1 MRYLKLYEE
10 FKMLNEAL
18 NVYHGSTVKFDKFD
32 SKKIGS
38 GDGKNLGGWG
48 FYFSDDRKVSDRYYL
63 SSGFVKKYKIR
74 DAHYFNLDDTLDENT
89 KEEIINQL
97 QNENV
102 KESDIEQFRNDY
114 ISYENTNKQ
123 VLEWLEIVL
132 PSPKD
137 VSMLISNLG
146 YIGNTFEDKW
156 EIGSINYVV
165 FDPKNIIEEIPLEE
179 DEDIDESTENRKFIF
194 LKILEIYQKEG
205 GNLQRIIFSNSK
217 PNVHKISHSW
227 THIQN
232 YYKNY
237 IEKLAN
243 ENIESGKIDG
253 SEDVWM
259 IHGLTP
265 SNNINME
272 KSLELY
278 QKNPEYEE
286 IYIDKPELIKI
297 NYIDKFK
304 EYLF

>member
-1 MRYLKLYEE
+1 
-10 FKMLNEAL
+10 
-18 NVYHGSTVKFDKFD
+18 
-32 SKKIGS
+32 
-38 GDGKNLGGWG
+38 
-48 FYFSDDRKVSDRYYL
+48 
-63 SSGFVKKYKIR
+63 
-74 DAHYFNLDDTLDENT
+74 
-89 KEEIINQL
+89 
-97 QNENV
+97 
-102 KESDIEQFRNDY
+102 
-114 ISYENTNKQ
+114 
-123 VLEWLEIVL
+123 
-132 PSPKD
+132 
-137 VSMLISNLG
+137 MLISNLG

-259 IHGLTP
+259 IHGL
-265 SNNINME
+265 
-272 KSLELY
+272 KS
-278 QKNPEYEE
+278 
-286 IYIDKPELIKI
+286 
-297 NYIDKFK
+297 F
-304 EYLF
+304 